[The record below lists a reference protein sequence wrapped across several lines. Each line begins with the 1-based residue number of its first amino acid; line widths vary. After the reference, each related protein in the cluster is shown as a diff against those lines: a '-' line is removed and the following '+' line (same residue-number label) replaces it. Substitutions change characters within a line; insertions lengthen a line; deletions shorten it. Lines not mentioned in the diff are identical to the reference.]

1 MSVLTPAI
9 VALIRGHAAE
19 AERRGEL
26 HPAVLEAIYEHQWFR
41 SMVPQ
46 RFGGLGWPL
55 PAVVRLEEE
64 LAWAGGSVGWTVTL
78 CSGAGWFAGFF
89 GAGGLDS
96 LFSHPRLCIAGSGTA
111 AGRAERLAGGG
122 YRVSGQWQYAS
133 GARHAM
139 AFTANCVIW
148 ADGAAV
154 RADDGQPLVR
164 PFLFLRKEVQVLD
177 DWRAVGL
184 VATGSHGFVVSE
196 LEVPAERCF
205 VIDGTAAMDDSPLHR
220 YPFLPLA
227 EATLAINSCGMAWH
241 FLECFTEVFER
252 RKGHLPAAG
261 VEEAGAVFGQARS
274 ELVGAREAF
283 YGALDASWTAG
294 AQEDPGK
301 GIFQRPGAGTFKQPG
316 TEPFEQPGAGTFEQ
330 RGAGAVFDAVSRTSK
345 TLAATARL
353 GVDRLYPFAGL
364 GAANTESEINRVWR
378 DLHTASQHP
387 LLAFGQ

>member
-1 MSVLTPAI
+1 MSVLNPAA
-9 VALIRGHAAE
+9 VAVIREHAAE
-19 AERRGEL
+19 AEAEGRGEL
-26 HPAVLEAIYEHQWFR
+26 HPAVLELIYEQQWFR

-46 RFGGLGWPL
+46 RFAGLGLPL

-64 LAWAGGSVGWTVTL
+64 LARADGSVGWTVTL

-89 GAGGLDS
+89 GPGELDP

-122 YRVSGQWQYAS
+122 YRVNGQWQYAS

-148 ADGAAV
+148 ADGAPV
-154 RADDGQPLVR
+154 TGEDGQPLVR

-184 VATGSHGFVVSE
+184 VATGSHGFVVTE
-196 LEVPAERCF
+196 LEVPPERCF
-205 VIDGTAAMDDSPLHR
+205 VIDGSAATDAAPLYR

-241 FLECFTEVFER
+241 FLECFAAVFER

-261 VEEAGAVFGQARS
+261 VKEAGVVFGAAQS
-274 ELVGAREAF
+274 ELVRVREEF
-283 YGALDASWTAG
+283 YAALDASWTTAAG
-294 AQEDPGK
+294 PGL
-301 GIFQRPGAGTFKQPG
+301 
-316 TEPFEQPGAGTFEQ
+316 
-330 RGAGAVFDAVSRTSK
+330 FDAVSTTSK
-345 TLAATARL
+345 TLAATVRFW
-353 GVDRLYPFAGL
+353 VDRLYPFAGL

-387 LLAFGQ
+387 LLAFS

>member
-1 MSVLTPAI
+1 MSVLTPSA
-9 VALIRGHAAE
+9 VAVIREHVAE

-26 HPAVLEAIYEHQWFR
+26 HPAVLELIYEHQWFR
-41 SMVPQ
+41 CMVPQ

-64 LAWAGGSVGWTVTL
+64 LACADGSVGWTVTL

-89 GAGGLDS
+89 GPGPGELDS
-96 LFSHPRLCIAGSGTA
+96 LFSHPRLCIGGSGMT
-111 AGRAERLAGGG
+111 AGRAEQLAGGG
-122 YRVSGQWQYAS
+122 YRVSGQWSYAS

-139 AFTANCVIW
+139 AFTANCTIYT
-148 ADGAAV
+148 DGSPV
-154 RADDGQPLVR
+154 PGEDGQPLVR

-184 VATGSHGFVVSE
+184 VATGSNGFVVPE
-196 LEVPAERCF
+196 QQVPPERCF
-205 VIDGTAAMDDSPLHR
+205 VIDPSAAADASSLYR

-241 FLECFTEVFER
+241 FLECFAGILER
-252 RKGHLPAAG
+252 RKGHLPASG

-274 ELVGAREAF
+274 ELVRVREEF
-283 YGALDASWTAG
+283 YAALDASWANLTQGTTGTVGG
-294 AQEDPGK
+294 AD
-301 GIFQRPGAGTFKQPG
+301 AGTVDG
-316 TEPFEQPGAGTFEQ
+316 VAAVARAASFE
-330 RGAGAVFDAVSRTSK
+330 AVSTTSK
-345 TLAATARL
+345 TLAAAVRQW
-353 GVDRLYPFAGL
+353 VDRLYPFAGL

-387 LLAFGQ
+387 LLVFR

>member
-1 MSVLTPAI
+1 MSVLTAAA
-9 VALIRGHAAE
+9 VAVIREHAAE

-26 HPAVLEAIYEHQWFR
+26 HPAVLELIYEQQWFR

-46 RFGGLGWPL
+46 RFGGLEWPL

-64 LAWAGGSVGWTVTL
+64 LAWADGSVGWTVTL

-89 GAGGLDS
+89 GLGELDS
-96 LFSHPRLCIAGSGTA
+96 LFSHPRLCIAGSGMA
-111 AGRAERLAGGG
+111 AGRAERLSGGG
-122 YRVSGQWQYAS
+122 YRVTGQWQYAS
-133 GARHAM
+133 GAGHAM

-148 ADGAAV
+148 ADGAPV
-154 RADDGQPLVR
+154 PGEDGRPLVR

-205 VIDGTAAMDDSPLHR
+205 VIDGAAAADSAPLYR

-241 FLECFTEVFER
+241 FLECFAEIFER

-261 VEEAGAVFGQARS
+261 VEEASVLFTEARS
-274 ELVGAREAF
+274 ELVRVREEF
-283 YGALDASWTAG
+283 YAALDASWVMLTQGTA
-294 AQEDPGK
+294 E
-301 GIFQRPGAGTFKQPG
+301 AG
-316 TEPFEQPGAGTFEQ
+316 
-330 RGAGAVFDAVSRTSK
+330 VFAAVSTTSK
-345 TLAATARL
+345 ALAATVRQW
-353 GVDRLYPFAGL
+353 VDKLYPFAGL
-364 GAANTESEINRVWR
+364 GAAHTESEINRVWR

-387 LLAFGQ
+387 LLVFG